1 MRLLVTGGAGFIG
14 ANFVRAAVQERAGVS
29 VTVLDALTYAG
40 SRESLRAVEDQI
52 RMVEGDLTDEPLV
65 DRLVAESDAVVH
77 FAAETHVDNSLTD
90 PAAFLRSNVIGT
102 YSVLEA
108 VRKHGVR
115 LHHISTD
122 EVYGDLPLNEP
133 VRFTAATPY
142 NPSSPYSAT
151 KASADLLVRAWARSY
166 GVRATISNCS
176 NNYGPYQHVEKFIPR
191 QITNLLT
198 GRRPKLYGAGAN
210 VRDWI
215 HVDDHNSAV
224 WRILDGGTI
233 GRTYLIGADGERD
246 NLSVLRLILQLMG
259 RDPDDFDHVTDRA
272 GHDLRYAIDS
282 SALRDE
288 LGWAPKHTDFAEGLA
303 GTIEWYRDNEWWWAP
318 LKERVEAGYAKRGQ

>member
-198 GRRPKLYGAGAN
+198 GLRPKLYGAGAN